1 MKKRQ
6 ILHFGDLTVDLEAR
20 QVTRSGEELQ
30 LGRLSF
36 DLLAALI
43 QAAPA
48 ALSSDDIVQRVWS
61 GEIVSDET
69 VKQRVSLLR
78 RALGQAPGRDYVV
91 TLRGFGYRLGMR
103 PSGAT
108 SLESDTS
115 APDPVPGRLARNVIL
130 ILVIL
135 SLVLLIAVLAT
146 AVRQVKRMSS
156 GGEGRPT
163 PYLVLEYADPTSPQG
178 ASRDAAAMK
187 STADVTTSGSARLR
201 RCPRPMVATS
211 RAPEVALSILHLL

>member
-1 MKKRQ
+1 MVKKRE
-6 ILHFGDLTVDLEAR
+6 ILHLGDLTVDLEAR
-20 QVTRSGEELQ
+20 QVTRSGQELQ

-61 GEIVSDET
+61 GDIVSDET

-78 RALGQAPGRDYVV
+78 RALGQGPGREYVV
-91 TLRGFGYRLGMR
+91 TLRGFGYRLGMQPSESSDRSESVATVPR
-103 PSGAT
+103 P
-108 SLESDTS
+108 L
-115 APDPVPGRLARNVIL
+115 PGRLARSIIL

-135 SLVLLIAVLAT
+135 SLVLLIVVLAT

-156 GGEGRPT
+156 GEEDQPT
-163 PYLVLEYADPTSPQG
+163 PLLVAGVADNALPPL
-178 ASRDAAAMK
+178 
-187 STADVTTSGSARLR
+187 AD
-201 RCPRPMVATS
+201 
-211 RAPEVALSILHLL
+211 